1 METKQNMQH
10 VNNVAFIVHQRLYH
24 IMMFNKGY
32 VALQRSSIVMS
43 HWDIS
48 EVFCHIATMAKMWHI
63 NNGALDVQ
71 KIEKMNFRLWH
82 KHWGMSQSNIKNDE
96 CQNVQKHHNVT

>member
-10 VNNVAFIVHQRLYH
+10 MNNVAFIVHQRLYH

-32 VALQRSSIVMS
+32 VALQRTSIVMS

-48 EVFCHIATMAKMWHI
+48 EVLCHIATTSKMWHV
-63 NNGALDVQ
+63 NDVALDVQ
-71 KIEKMNFRLWH
+71 KIAKMNFILWH

-96 CQNVQKHHNVT
+96 CQNVEKHHNGT